1 MQELEQLLPP
11 RPTFELPKGEH
22 VEEVDLHDY
31 DPNERNAG
39 MSGRQE
45 AYASDDDEHT
55 SGPGGIQC
63 AHQ

>member
-22 VEEVDLHDY
+22 VEEVDLHEY
-31 DPNERNAG
+31 DPNERSAG

-45 AYASDDDEHT
+45 AYASDDDER
-55 SGPGGIQC
+55 PGGIQC